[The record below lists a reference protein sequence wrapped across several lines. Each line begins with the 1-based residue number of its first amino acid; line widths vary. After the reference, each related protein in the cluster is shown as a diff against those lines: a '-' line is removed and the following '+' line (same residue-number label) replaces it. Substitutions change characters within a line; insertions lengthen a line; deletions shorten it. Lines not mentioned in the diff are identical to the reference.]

1 MKTKIKIMQTYSPF
15 DNPDPKL
22 FSNHTLL
29 KLEENYCPFRL
40 ITGIISVMIAFV
52 NLFKRRQN

>member
-1 MKTKIKIMQTYSPF
+1 MQTYSPF